1 MTVSKVNLAEKF
13 GQFHD
18 HWNPR
23 VVGELNGQLVKLAR
37 LQGEFVRHT
46 HEVEDELFM
55 VVEGELIM
63 RLDEGDLHIGPGE
76 FCIVPHGV
84 AHQPVAPREVKV
96 LLFEPAATLN
106 TGDVRNE
113 RTKDSLERI

>member
-63 RLDEGDLHIGPGE
+63 RLDEGDLQIGPGE